1 MMKKNRPGREELCDM
16 LAECNGYLK
25 RVLAL
30 RGADPDMQEEI
41 AQEAIFQ
48 GYEKLHRLR
57 EPEKMK
63 SWLGTVAVRLY
74 AREYKRSR
82 RFVSRHDG
90 RDVTEIIEELPSGEP
105 DALDEILRNEQKEYL
120 AGLVMK
126 LSKTDSS
133 IILLRYR
140 DGMSL
145 KDIAITLGM
154 NYSTVRSMHTRALA
168 KLREI
173 AEGEKGGWDNGHR

>member
-1 MMKKNRPGREELCDM
+1 MMKKNRPGRDELCDM
-16 LAECNGYLK
+16 LADCNGYLK
-25 RVLAL
+25 RVLAV
-30 RGADPDMQEEI
+30 RGADPDTQEEI

-48 GYEKLHRLR
+48 GYEKLHKLR
-57 EPEKMK
+57 DPAKLK
-63 SWLGTVAVRLY
+63 PWLGTVAVRLY
-74 AREYKRSR
+74 AREYERSR
-82 RFVSRHDG
+82 RFVSGHDG

-105 DALDEILRNEQKEYL
+105 DVLDEILRNEQKEYL

-126 LSKTDSS
+126 LDQKDSS

-145 KDIAITLGM
+145 KDIAITLDM

-168 KLREI
+168 KLREL
-173 AEGEKGGWDNGHR
+173 AEGEKGDGDNGQR

>member
-1 MMKKNRPGREELCDM
+1 MMKKNRPGRDELCDM
-16 LAECNGYLK
+16 LAGCSGYLK
-25 RVLAL
+25 RVLAVC
-30 RGADPDMQEEI
+30 GADPDMQEEI

-57 EPEKMK
+57 NPEKMK
-63 SWLGTVAVRLY
+63 PWLATVAVRLY
-74 AREYKRSR
+74 ARECKRSR
-82 RFVSRHDG
+82 RFVSGHDG

-126 LSKTDSS
+126 LSPKDSS

-140 DGMSL
+140 DDMSL
-145 KDIAITLGM
+145 KDIAIALDM
-154 NYSTVRSMHTRALA
+154 NYSTVRSMHARALA

-173 AEGEKGGWDNGHR
+173 AESEKGGGDNGYR